1 MSIRAILS
9 LDGAMSMKYVLAELI
24 RTYTLKRKYVKLL
37 ILTTTTMK
45 AIIKI
50 KRDNDVILIKYS
62 NINKVYRQDLH
73 ITVECNEQYEVN
85 DKELVRNNNCST
97 TPYKHVYYD
106 ATIVAAYQ

>member
-1 MSIRAILS
+1 MFLTIFNL
-9 LDGAMSMKYVLAELI
+9 
-24 RTYTLKRKYVKLL
+24 T
-37 ILTTTTMK
+37 TTTTMK

-50 KRDNDVILIKYS
+50 KRDNDVILIKYN

-73 ITVECNEQYEVN
+73 LIVECNEQYEVN

-97 TPYKHVYYD
+97 TPYKHVYYN

>member
-1 MSIRAILS
+1 MFLTIFNL
-9 LDGAMSMKYVLAELI
+9 
-24 RTYTLKRKYVKLL
+24 T
-37 ILTTTTMK
+37 TTTTMK

-50 KRDNDVILIKYS
+50 KRDNNVILIKYS
-62 NINKVYRQDLH
+62 NINKVYQQDLH
-73 ITVECNEQYEVN
+73 IVVECSEQYEVN

>member
-1 MSIRAILS
+1 MFLNILN
-9 LDGAMSMKYVLAELI
+9 L
-24 RTYTLKRKYVKLL
+24 T
-37 ILTTTTMK
+37 TTTTMK

-50 KRDNDVILIKYS
+50 KRDDNVILIKYN

-73 ITVECNEQYEVN
+73 LIVECNEQYEVN

>member
-1 MSIRAILS
+1 MFLNILN
-9 LDGAMSMKYVLAELI
+9 L
-24 RTYTLKRKYVKLL
+24 T
-37 ILTTTTMK
+37 TTTTMK

-85 DKELVRNNNCST
+85 DKKLVRNNNCST

>member
-1 MSIRAILS
+1 MFLTIFNL
-9 LDGAMSMKYVLAELI
+9 
-24 RTYTLKRKYVKLL
+24 T
-37 ILTTTTMK
+37 TTTTMK

-50 KRDNDVILIKYS
+50 KRDNNVILIKYN

-73 ITVECNEQYEVN
+73 LTVECNEQYEVN

>member
-1 MSIRAILS
+1 MFLNILN
-9 LDGAMSMKYVLAELI
+9 L
-24 RTYTLKRKYVKLL
+24 T
-37 ILTTTTMK
+37 TTTTMK

-50 KRDNDVILIKYS
+50 KRDNDVILIKYN

-73 ITVECNEQYEVN
+73 LVVECNEQYEVN

>member
-1 MSIRAILS
+1 MFLN
-9 LDGAMSMKYVLAELI
+9 
-24 RTYTLKRKYVKLL
+24 LL
-37 ILTTTTMK
+37 NLTTTTTMK

-73 ITVECNEQYEVN
+73 LIVECNEQYEVN

>member
-1 MSIRAILS
+1 MFLNILN
-9 LDGAMSMKYVLAELI
+9 L
-24 RTYTLKRKYVKLL
+24 T
-37 ILTTTTMK
+37 TTTTMK

-73 ITVECNEQYEVN
+73 LIVECNEQYEVN

-106 ATIVAAYQ
+106 ATIVGAYQ

>member
-1 MSIRAILS
+1 MFLTIFNL
-9 LDGAMSMKYVLAELI
+9 
-24 RTYTLKRKYVKLL
+24 T
-37 ILTTTTMK
+37 TTTTMK

-50 KRDNDVILIKYS
+50 KKDNNVILIKYN

-73 ITVECNEQYEVN
+73 LIVECNEQYEVN

-106 ATIVAAYQ
+106 ATLVAAYQ

>member
-1 MSIRAILS
+1 MFLIILN
-9 LDGAMSMKYVLAELI
+9 L
-24 RTYTLKRKYVKLL
+24 T
-37 ILTTTTMK
+37 TTTTMK

-62 NINKVYRQDLH
+62 NINKVYQQDLH
-73 ITVECNEQYEVN
+73 IVVECSEQYEVN

-106 ATIVAAYQ
+106 ATLVSAYQ

>member
-1 MSIRAILS
+1 MFLNILN
-9 LDGAMSMKYVLAELI
+9 L
-24 RTYTLKRKYVKLL
+24 T
-37 ILTTTTMK
+37 TTTTMK

-50 KRDNDVILIKYS
+50 KRDNDVILIKYN
-62 NINKVYRQDLH
+62 NINKVYQQDLH

>member
-1 MSIRAILS
+1 MESICSSIFC
-9 LDGAMSMKYVLAELI
+9 YVSINNNFHFLI
-24 RTYTLKRKYVKLL
+24 FT
-37 ILTTTTMK
+37 TTTTMK

-62 NINKVYRQDLH
+62 NINKIYQQDLH
-73 ITVECNEQYEVN
+73 IVVECSEQYEVN

-106 ATIVAAYQ
+106 ARIVAAYQ

>member
-1 MSIRAILS
+1 MFLNILN
-9 LDGAMSMKYVLAELI
+9 L
-24 RTYTLKRKYVKLL
+24 T
-37 ILTTTTMK
+37 TTTTMK

-50 KRDNDVILIKYS
+50 KRDNNDILIKYN

-73 ITVECNEQYEVN
+73 LIVECNEQYEVN

>member
-1 MSIRAILS
+1 MFLNILN
-9 LDGAMSMKYVLAELI
+9 L
-24 RTYTLKRKYVKLL
+24 T
-37 ILTTTTMK
+37 TTTTMK

-50 KRDNDVILIKYS
+50 KRDNNVILIKYN

-73 ITVECNEQYEVN
+73 LIVECNEQYEVN

>member
-1 MSIRAILS
+1 
-9 LDGAMSMKYVLAELI
+9 
-24 RTYTLKRKYVKLL
+24 
-37 ILTTTTMK
+37 MK

-50 KRDNDVILIKYS
+50 KRDNNVILIKYN

-73 ITVECNEQYEVN
+73 LIVECNEQYEVN

-106 ATIVAAYQ
+106 ATIVAVYQ

>member
-1 MSIRAILS
+1 MFLNILN
-9 LDGAMSMKYVLAELI
+9 L
-24 RTYTLKRKYVKLL
+24 T
-37 ILTTTTMK
+37 TTTTMK

-50 KRDNDVILIKYS
+50 KRDNNVILIKYK

-73 ITVECNEQYEVN
+73 LIVECNEQYEVN

>member
-1 MSIRAILS
+1 MFLTILN
-9 LDGAMSMKYVLAELI
+9 L
-24 RTYTLKRKYVKLL
+24 T
-37 ILTTTTMK
+37 TTTTMK

-50 KRDNDVILIKYS
+50 KRDNDVILIKYN

-73 ITVECNEQYEVN
+73 LIVECNEQYEVN

>member
-1 MSIRAILS
+1 MFLNILN
-9 LDGAMSMKYVLAELI
+9 L
-24 RTYTLKRKYVKLL
+24 T
-37 ILTTTTMK
+37 TTTTMK

-73 ITVECNEQYEVN
+73 IVVECNEQYEVN
-85 DKELVRNNNCST
+85 DKELVKNNNCST

>member
-1 MSIRAILS
+1 MFFT
-9 LDGAMSMKYVLAELI
+9 VLNL
-24 RTYTLKRKYVKLL
+24 T
-37 ILTTTTMK
+37 TTTTMK

-50 KRDNDVILIKYS
+50 KKDNDVILIKYS

-73 ITVECNEQYEVN
+73 IVVECSEQYEVN

-106 ATIVAAYQ
+106 ARIVAAYQQ

>member
-1 MSIRAILS
+1 MFLNILN
-9 LDGAMSMKYVLAELI
+9 L
-24 RTYTLKRKYVKLL
+24 T
-37 ILTTTTMK
+37 TTTTMK

-50 KRDNDVILIKYS
+50 KRDNNVILIKYN

-73 ITVECNEQYEVN
+73 LIVECNEQYEVN

-97 TPYKHVYYD
+97 TLYKHVYYN

>member
-1 MSIRAILS
+1 MFLTIFNL
-9 LDGAMSMKYVLAELI
+9 
-24 RTYTLKRKYVKLL
+24 T
-37 ILTTTTMK
+37 TTTTMK

-50 KRDNDVILIKYS
+50 KRDNDVILIKYN

>member
-1 MSIRAILS
+1 MFLNILN
-9 LDGAMSMKYVLAELI
+9 L
-24 RTYTLKRKYVKLL
+24 T
-37 ILTTTTMK
+37 TTTTMK

-50 KRDNDVILIKYS
+50 KRDNDVILIKYN
-62 NINKVYRQDLH
+62 NINKVYRKDLH
-73 ITVECNEQYEVN
+73 LVVECNEQYEVN

>member
-1 MSIRAILS
+1 MFLNIFNL
-9 LDGAMSMKYVLAELI
+9 
-24 RTYTLKRKYVKLL
+24 T
-37 ILTTTTMK
+37 TTTTMK

-50 KRDNDVILIKYS
+50 KRDNDVILIKYN

-73 ITVECNEQYEVN
+73 LIVECNEQYEVN

>member
-1 MSIRAILS
+1 MFLNILN
-9 LDGAMSMKYVLAELI
+9 L
-24 RTYTLKRKYVKLL
+24 T
-37 ILTTTTMK
+37 TTTTMK

-50 KRDNDVILIKYS
+50 KKDNNVILIKYS
-62 NINKVYRQDLH
+62 NINKVYQQDLH
-73 ITVECNEQYEVN
+73 IVVECNEQYEVN